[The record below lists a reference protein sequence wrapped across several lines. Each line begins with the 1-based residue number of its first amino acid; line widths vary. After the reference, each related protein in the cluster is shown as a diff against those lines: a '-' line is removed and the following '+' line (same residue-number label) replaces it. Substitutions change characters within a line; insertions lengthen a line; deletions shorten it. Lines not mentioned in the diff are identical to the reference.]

1 MSATTLQPIETKT
14 VSLPTGKD
22 NDNKV
27 MENLFSGQLEA
38 MAKKMASEFNLPVEE
53 LMKMVTT
60 HSDSVNILDLAK
72 KGETKTKAK
81 AKSKST
87 SNTPVAPENRCMARV
102 WGSGGGCDQCR
113 CSRKDGDYC
122 ARHAK
127 QAAICEQPCMLDDN
141 GKKIG
146 LFCGRIDQ
154 FQNGT
159 KLPPFAVGGEIRIE
173 WNSPEFKI
181 ALEIGINNGTFKRRE
196 GVKTKSKP
204 NAKSQTKPKAAKKKS
219 VKVTSSELDEEDQAL
234 LEQEG
239 MEEDPNDSYEKVIAD
254 FGLESDGDED
264 ADEIY
269 QDSLL
274 QQNDDDDG
282 AEEEEEL
289 NVEQWEH
296 NGTDYLVDPDTLI
309 MYNEEGEEIGK
320 WGEGETEGAS
330 IPKDQ

>member
-72 KGETKTKAK
+72 KGKNKTKAK

-141 GKKIG
+141 GKKLG

-154 FQNGT
+154 FQEGT
-159 KLPPFAVGGEIRIE
+159 TLPPFAVGGEIRIE

-181 ALEIGINNGTFKRRE
+181 ALEIGINKGTFKRRE

-204 NAKSQTKPKAAKKKS
+204 KSKSQTKPKAAKKKS

-269 QDSLL
+269 QNSLL

-330 IPKDQ
+330 IPKDE

>member
-14 VSLPTGKD
+14 VSPSTGKD

-60 HSDSVNILDLAK
+60 HSSSVNILDLAK
-72 KGETKTKAK
+72 KKKTKTKAK

-141 GKKIG
+141 GKKLG

-159 KLPPFAVGGEIRIE
+159 TLPPFAVGGEIRIE

-204 NAKSQTKPKAAKKKS
+204 KAKSQTKPKAAKKKS

-330 IPKDQ
+330 IPKDE

>member
-14 VSLPTGKD
+14 VSPPTGKD
-22 NDNKV
+22 NDKKV
-27 MENLFSGQLEA
+27 MENVFSSQLEA

-53 LMKMVTT
+53 LMKMVTN
-60 HSDSVNILDLAK
+60 HSDSVNITELTNK
-72 KGETKTKAK
+72 IKNKTKTK

-87 SNTPVAPENRCMARV
+87 SNTPIAPENRCMARV

-113 CSRKDGDYC
+113 CARKDGDYC

-141 GKKIG
+141 GKKLG

-154 FQNGT
+154 FQDGT
-159 KLPPFAVGGEIRIE
+159 TLPPFAVGGEIRIE
-173 WNSPEFKI
+173 WNSPEFKM
-181 ALEIGINNGTFKRRE
+181 ALEIGIKNGTFKRRE

-204 NAKSQTKPKAAKKKS
+204 KAKSQTKPKTAKKKS
-219 VKVTSSELDEEDQAL
+219 VKITSSELDEEDQAL
-234 LEQEG
+234 LDQKG
-239 MEEDPNDSYEKVIAD
+239 MEEDPDDSYEKVIAD

-269 QDSLL
+269 QNGLL

-282 AEEEEEL
+282 DEEEEEL

-296 NGTDYLVDPDTLI
+296 NGTDYLVDPETLI
-309 MYNEEGEEIGK
+309 MYNEDGEEIGK

-330 IPKDQ
+330 IPNDQ

>member
-14 VSLPTGKD
+14 VSPPTGKD

-38 MAKKMASEFNLPVEE
+38 MAKKMASEFNLPVDE

-72 KGETKTKAK
+72 KGKTKTKAK

-141 GKKIG
+141 GKKLG

-159 KLPPFAVGGEIRIE
+159 TLPPFAVGGEIRIE

-204 NAKSQTKPKAAKKKS
+204 KAKSQTKPKAAKKKS

-239 MEEDPNDSYEKVIAD
+239 MEEDPNDSYEKVIAE

-282 AEEEEEL
+282 TEEEEEL

-296 NGTDYLVDPDTLI
+296 NGTDYLVDPDTLT

-330 IPKDQ
+330 IPKDE